1 MSYIWDTPVFGWKGV
16 RLMDINKYVLFA
28 DVANTKNF
36 TKSGERMGYTQP
48 GVSHVL
54 KAMERE
60 LGFSLFLRT
69 PKGVTLTSDAEA
81 ILPLVRELLAVNE
94 QLEQTVS
101 QINGLEKGHLCIATF
116 ASISRSWLPQV
127 IYAFKLKYPGIEIEL
142 LEGGTDDI
150 VGWVEDSQ
158 ADLGLLSKKHARS
171 LKWTPLYEDALMA
184 ILPKEYPVNGREAI
198 PMKEIEEWPFIISAE
213 GVDYDVHD
221 AIQKAGITPNIRYS
235 STDDHTVISMVSNH
249 LGVSILP
256 DLVIGTAKD
265 KVLALPLEPYF
276 SRELGIGARADTS
289 LSPAAKRFVQTIKE
303 TLEQETLEGGE

>member
-1 MSYIWDTPVFGWKGV
+1 MSYIWDIPVFAWKGV
-16 RLMDINKYVLFA
+16 QLMDINKYVLFA

-116 ASISRSWLPQV
+116 ASISRSSSHMRTSSSITITHFTVYSPLFAALINAPT
-127 IYAFKLKYPGIEIEL
+127 IGIAPLAYASG
-142 LEGGTDDI
+142 
-150 VGWVEDSQ
+150 
-158 ADLGLLSKKHARS
+158 A
-171 LKWTPLYEDALMA
+171 
-184 ILPKEYPVNGREAI
+184 GR
-198 PMKEIEEWPFIISAE
+198 WSA
-213 GVDYDVHD
+213 
-221 AIQKAGITPNIRYS
+221 
-235 STDDHTVISMVSNH
+235 
-249 LGVSILP
+249 
-256 DLVIGTAKD
+256 
-265 KVLALPLEPYF
+265 
-276 SRELGIGARADTS
+276 
-289 LSPAAKRFVQTIKE
+289 
-303 TLEQETLEGGE
+303 